1 MLGSVARGIRAQ
13 EPDTR
18 GGLTSSSSFSVAP
31 AGYADARVSCRVVEE
46 AEVTVDGRAWGQRS
60 IDFSSS
66 SVDDVGMVA
75 TVPISEL
82 SRQVTK
88 VTELAAEQD
97 VILSRRG
104 EAEDLYLSTRERHE
118 REVQAQLIT
127 TGMLASLARTRPD
140 IAGEVM
146 MENLS
151 WMAWLPAS
159 GKIECLQELITDLRA
174 GAQTGDLSRFSLD
187 VASWQSTAVAYNDPE
202 ALADLRREHVSTA
215 MTALTPHH
223 PSTTGQASSDPSH

>member
-1 MLGSVARGIRAQ
+1 MA
-13 EPDTR
+13 T
-18 GGLTSSSSFSVAP
+18 
-31 AGYADARVSCRVVEE
+31 
-46 AEVTVDGRAWGQRS
+46 
-60 IDFSSS
+60 
-66 SVDDVGMVA
+66 

-82 SRQVTK
+82 SRQTTK

-140 IAGEVM
+140 VAGEVM
-146 MENLS
+146 IENLP
-151 WMAWLPAS
+151 WMAWLPAPA
-159 GKIECLQELITDLRA
+159 KTECLQELINDLRA
-174 GAQTGDLSRFSLD
+174 GAQTGDLRRFSLD

-202 ALADLRREHVSTA
+202 VLVDLRREHSSTS
-215 MTALTPHH
+215 MTHQESLVDFPGEDEERRRLQQQLSIESTSGSTPGDESE
-223 PSTTGQASSDPSH
+223 PATRLAR